1 MAHQAFQDRLAPPE
15 FCDHEYW
22 PVTIQLASSARL
34 SANVVPLR
42 LAESAIDL
50 LHEFLVG
57 GGAHGGFSID
67 WLRQIIARRAAFFQ
81 SIVNM
86 IYIHSMNLN
95 SLDLNLLVALDALLR
110 EASVSRAAL
119 RIGLS
124 QPAASHALQRLRDL
138 VGDPLLVR
146 SGARMELTP
155 RAQALRGPLAQA
167 LDQIRGLFVSDDFDA
182 ASSERHF
189 RLMMP
194 DLAVELLMPPL
205 MEKVTK
211 AAPNVTIDVVP
222 WRGPAIFTAEFARTI
237 DLVISIGDAFRG
249 FHRQRLYTDSDA
261 LAVRRGH
268 PAGAKLGRKDAFLD
282 ARHVAVVIRGQNED
296 LIDGWLRTKGI
307 ERRIALVVPG
317 YIEALHVTA
326 RTDLVA
332 FVPRRLIGALAK
344 QLSLM
349 TVTPPLDPG
358 IDEQFLFYP
367 TRAQM
372 DRIDLAAQHHA
383 RHRPRDGTRQAQ
395 RRVTPPC
402 ELPQCEDLGRHAG
415 RRSRT
420 DADRDNPVEPTVSIG
435 AGLEQQRGPEI
446 ILRRRNRIAL
456 AKAGK
461 LPGLDIE
468 QPV

>member
-1 MAHQAFQDRLAPPE
+1 
-15 FCDHEYW
+15 
-22 PVTIQLASSARL
+22 
-34 SANVVPLR
+34 
-42 LAESAIDL
+42 
-50 LHEFLVG
+50 
-57 GGAHGGFSID
+57 
-67 WLRQIIARRAAFFQ
+67 
-81 SIVNM
+81 
-86 IYIHSMNLN
+86 MNLN
-95 SLDLNLLVALDALLR
+95 SLDLNLLVALEALLR
-110 EASVSRAAL
+110 EASVSRAAM

-124 QPAASHALQRLRDL
+124 QPATSHALQRLRDL
-138 VGDPLLVR
+138 IGDPLLVR
-146 SGARMELTP
+146 TGARMELTP

-205 MEKVTK
+205 MAKVTR

-222 WRGPAIFTAEFARTI
+222 WRGPAIFPAEFARTI
-237 DLVISIGDAFRG
+237 DLVISIGDAFKG

-268 PAGAKLGRKDAFLD
+268 PAGAKLKQRDAFLA
-282 ARHVAVVIRGQNED
+282 ARHVAVVIRGARED
-296 LIDGWLRTKGI
+296 LIDGWLRSKGI

-344 QLSLM
+344 QLSLV

-367 TRAQM
+367 TRARM
-372 DRIDLAAQHHA
+372 DPGSIWLRNILLGIGREMEREKRRAA
-383 RHRPRDGTRQAQ
+383 
-395 RRVTPPC
+395 
-402 ELPQCEDLGRHAG
+402 
-415 RRSRT
+415 
-420 DADRDNPVEPTVSIG
+420 
-435 AGLEQQRGPEI
+435 
-446 ILRRRNRIAL
+446 
-456 AKAGK
+456 
-461 LPGLDIE
+461 
-468 QPV
+468 